1 MMKILLVGSTGMLG
15 TACSRILGEDHA
27 IVAPPSKELDMTRWD
42 VVIETLDRVGP
53 DIVINCAG
61 YTDMEGCERDETLVR
76 KINIEGPRNLAQGC
90 ARFECRLLHLSSDCV
105 FDGRKETPQPYFEDD
120 PPNPLSAYGKSK
132 LDSEI
137 AVKENVPAY
146 IIVRS
151 GWVYDLTSRGFLRNV
166 IRQALESP
174 GSVIQ
179 VPALEMGAPTWSYRL
194 ALQIRELV
202 RSDSHGTYHA
212 TAEGCCTRLE
222 YAQAVLDTLGLK
234 AVLEERPPGNF
245 TPPIELP
252 VNRILENRRLKK
264 QGIHVMADWKE
275 DLEIFLNAYGEALMQ
290 DIRAEGRGG
299 IAA

>member
-1 MMKILLVGSTGMLG
+1 MKILLVGSTGMLG
-15 TACSRILGEDHA
+15 SACSHILGEDHE
-27 IVAPPSKELDMTRWD
+27 IVAPSSKELDMTRWD
-42 VVIETLDRVGP
+42 GVIETLDRIAP

-61 YTDMEGCERDETLVR
+61 YTDLEGCERDGLLVR

-137 AVKENVPAY
+137 AVKENVPSY
-146 IIVRS
+146 IVVRS
-151 GWVYDLTSRGFLRNV
+151 GWVYDTTSHGFMRSV
-166 IRQALESP
+166 IRQAVESP
-174 GSVIQ
+174 GAVIQ

-194 ALQIRELV
+194 ALQIRELL
-202 RSDSHGTYHA
+202 RTDGHGTYHA
-212 TAEGCCTRLE
+212 TAEGCCTRME
-222 YAQAVLDTLGLK
+222 YAQAVLDALGLK
-234 AVLEERPPGNF
+234 AVLEERPLEGVSPA
-245 TPPIELP
+245 IELP

-264 QGIHVMADWKE
+264 QGIHVMVDWRE
-275 DLEIFLNAYGEALMQ
+275 DLEIFLNGYGEALIR
-290 DIRAEGRGG
+290 DIRAEGRSG